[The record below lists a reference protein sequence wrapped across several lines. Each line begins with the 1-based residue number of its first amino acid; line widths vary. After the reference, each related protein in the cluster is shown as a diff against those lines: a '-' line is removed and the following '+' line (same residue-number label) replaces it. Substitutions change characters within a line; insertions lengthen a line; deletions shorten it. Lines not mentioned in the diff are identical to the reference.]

1 MLTIFKPEDNLRQ
14 QQSTHQT
21 LTMSYFTLPTMPAAF
36 LMDELLTP
44 SNSPFF
50 AASIPSLENNETDRN
65 CSLDKYSPS
74 CCIKDNEDKYEI
86 AIDVPGIKANDI
98 KVQVEQGGRILRLS
112 GERKSRHDNT
122 VTEYTF
128 ERQFTLSNDI
138 DASKVEAN
146 INDGV
151 LVVTLLKD
159 EARHVVKSV
168 PVTMGSKVKH

>member
-21 LTMSYFTLPTMPAAF
+21 LTMSYFTLPTTPAAF
-36 LMDELLTP
+36 LMDELLAP

-65 CSLDKYSPS
+65 YSLDKYSPS
-74 CCIKDNEDKYEI
+74 CSIKDNEDKYEI
-86 AIDVPGIKANDI
+86 AIDVPGIKAKDI

-128 ERQFTLSNDI
+128 ERQFALSNDV
-138 DASKVEAN
+138 DTSKVEAN

-151 LVVTLLKD
+151 LVVTLSKD
-159 EARHVVKSV
+159 EARYDVKSV